1 MQRVEASI
9 AVSISELKNNP
20 AAILD
25 GADGESVAVL
35 DDNRVIAYLVPA
47 EAYEAMVEHIDDIE
61 LIRIAQE
68 RADETPIPVAID
80 DL

>member
-1 MQRVEASI
+1 MQRIEAPV
-9 AVSISELKNNP
+9 AVSVSELKDNP

-25 GADGESVAVL
+25 DADGESVAVL
-35 DDNRVIAYLVPA
+35 DDNRVMAYLVPA

-61 LIRIAQE
+61 LIRTAQE
-68 RADETPIPVAID
+68 RADETAIPVAFD